1 MTERVN
7 HRISDSITSISGRLA
22 SDSRRMAA
30 RAIARTADSS
40 IVPTVIL
47 TATISILAVGIRA
60 LMAVIYFS

>member
-7 HRISDSITSISGRLA
+7 HRISDRITSISNRLT
-22 SDSRRMAA
+22 SDSRRLAA

-40 IVPTVIL
+40 IVSTVIL
-47 TATISILAVGIRA
+47 TATLSIIAVGIRA